1 MFKGF
6 SSVFYKE
13 IIQITRDPLT
23 LVLMLLIPMI
33 QLTVFGY
40 AINTDIRNIKTAIYD
55 LDQRREARD
64 LIAAF
69 QNTDYFNIV
78 EYVGSD
84 EELNHA
90 IIAGR
95 VKVGIKIPPD
105 YSDRLATS
113 RQATVLVL
121 IDGSD

>member
-6 SSVFYKE
+6 GSVFYKE
-13 IIQITRDPLT
+13 LIQMSRDPIT
-23 LVLMLLIPMI
+23 LVLMLMIPMV

-40 AINTDIRNIKTAIYD
+40 AINTDIRDIKLAVYD
-55 LDQRREARD
+55 LDGRREARE

-69 QNTDYFNIV
+69 QNTDYFV
-78 EYVGSD
+78 VSEYVNSD

-95 VKVGIKIPPD
+95 VKIGVKIPP
-105 YSDRLATS
+105 
-113 RQATVLVL
+113 
-121 IDGSD
+121 